1 MELNAALARSTTKG
15 TRAGRLTL
23 AVLEMI
29 VDSAWR
35 IVCEQG
41 CGGELVGSMQS
52 VKTYHGCDVCGGVVL
67 VEAGVRI
74 GSER

>member
-1 MELNAALARSTTKG
+1 M
-15 TRAGRLTL
+15 